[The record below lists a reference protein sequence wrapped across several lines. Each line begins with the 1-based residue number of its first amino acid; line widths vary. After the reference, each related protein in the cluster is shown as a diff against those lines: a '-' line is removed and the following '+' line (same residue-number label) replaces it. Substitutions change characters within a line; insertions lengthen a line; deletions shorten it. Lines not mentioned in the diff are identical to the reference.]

1 MTPAKKVKSCGL
13 TGLDEMSKLSTRP
26 ISTLTTW
33 FTTKPELFDVVLSG
47 CVNKKLNQSLA
58 DITGLSEHYKGKLEE
73 LNNAKA
79 QK

>member
-26 ISTLTTW
+26 VSTLTTW

-47 CVNKKLNQSLA
+47 CVVKKL
-58 DITGLSEHYKGKLEE
+58 SESIKQPLGGE
-73 LNNAKA
+73 
-79 QK
+79 